1 VRAHTTDVGTPLDEK
16 RKDTVGLC
24 IDGVVQ
30 RNRAIELIVRI
41 CTHCQSM
48 GHSLKRLCISEISS
62 KVKGFVK
69 VYAIKARANHKYG
82 AYQYHQ

>member
-1 VRAHTTDVGTPLDEK
+1 
-16 RKDTVGLC
+16 
-24 IDGVVQ
+24 
-30 RNRAIELIVRI
+30 
-41 CTHCQSM
+41 M
-48 GHSLKRLCISEISS
+48 GHSLKRLCLSQISS